1 MNTEQK
7 AKNLCDRA
15 LNDPKLIKN
24 FTENT
29 FFKFVM
35 GVAKFDQKRAT
46 ALEKLKP
53 FKNSKNKTLFWE
65 AVGILFSN
73 GAEENFGY

>member
-7 AKNLCDRA
+7 AKSLCDRA

-24 FTENT
+24 FTEDT
-29 FFKFVM
+29 FFKFVI

-46 ALEKLKP
+46 KLEKLKP
-53 FKNSKNKTLFWE
+53 FTTSKNKTLFWE
-65 AVGILFSN
+65 AVGVLFSN
-73 GAEENFGY
+73 GAEENYDY